1 MGGVPD
7 EVRGHIE
14 VGKVIRRMVGQ
25 DGYWMVQWTWDKKN
39 LCGGSLNFETKVS
52 AKKLPSKA
60 GKLTLQ
66 LSVLAVMLEDPCWVV
81 YNYR

>member
-1 MGGVPD
+1 MDIGWYSGL
-7 EVRGHIE
+7 GI
-14 VGKVIRRMVGQ
+14 
-25 DGYWMVQWTWDKKN
+25 KKN